1 MVRAKKGGQK
11 INNVKKMSFRDLFIL
26 YLNGKLKLEQWQKVG
41 IFLLVWVIAGFVGW
55 VYEFLVAFI
64 ETGEVYMQGG
74 NFLPWINIYA
84 FGAILVILLTYK
96 FRKYPWAVFLISVIA
111 TGLVE
116 LIGGWLVY
124 TVGNGARYWNYDHG
138 WWAWGSINGFVC
150 PLSVAIFGIQSLMLI
165 YLILPMCVYLAMR
178 VKKRAFLVIAATLFA
193 LVMVDEVVNL
203 TLKNL
208 NQPTAIDLYRDLG
221 WKYQEF

>member
-1 MVRAKKGGQK
+1 MVKVKKGGRR
-11 INNVKKMSFRDLFIL
+11 INNAKKMSFHDLFIL
-26 YLNGKLKLEQWQKVG
+26 YLNGELKLERWQKVG

-55 VYEFLVAFI
+55 VYEFLAAFI
-64 ETGEVYMQGG
+64 ETGEAYMQGG
-74 NFLPWINIYA
+74 NLLPWINIYA
-84 FGAILVILLTYK
+84 FGAILVIPFTYK

-124 TVGNGARYWNYDHG
+124 TVGNGVRYWNYDHG

-150 PLSVAIFGIQSLMLI
+150 PLSVTIFGMQSLALI
-165 YLILPMCVYLAMR
+165 YLILPVCVYLATR
-178 VKKRAFLVIAATLFA
+178 AKKRVFLAVAGTLFA
-193 LVMVDEVVNL
+193 LVMADEAVNL

-208 NQPTAIDLYRDLG
+208 NQPTAMDLYRDLG
-221 WKYQEF
+221 WEYQEF